1 MKIILTNHAKQ
12 RMIERNIHIE
22 EIKDTLEFPDYT
34 ITKENKIE
42 AYKKMEGKNLKVVYT
57 ARDKFIKIITIIL
70 KCK

>member
-70 KCK
+70 K